1 MGRAKRLQEVPQL
14 LQQSTM
20 DSRSLSAFTAVRTR
34 LPQKSCT
41 RTLARADSSGARLWQ
56 TWCSLSREESSSRGQ
71 RLFSA
76 PVDPILTL
84 PLRLN
89 SALITDKAN
98 GSCSPCLLSK
108 PTRKQSSVRLTRTH
122 WQPQTPQALG
132 RTHRGFVLLTS
143 NALLT
148 TGPVVP

>member
-1 MGRAKRLQEVPQL
+1 MCRAKQLHEVPQVL
-14 LQQSTM
+14 LQSTM

-34 LPQKSCT
+34 LPQNSFT

-56 TWCSLSREESSSRGQ
+56 TWCSLSWEESSSRGQ

-76 PVDPILTL
+76 PADPILTL

-89 SALITDKAN
+89 SALITYKAN
-98 GSCSPCLLSK
+98 GSSFQCLLSK
-108 PTRKQSSVRLTRTH
+108 LARKQSTVRLTRTQ
-122 WQPQTPQALG
+122 WQPQTSRVLD
-132 RTHRGFVLLTS
+132 RKHKGFVLLTS

-148 TGPVVP
+148 TGPVMP